1 MVEFSCI
8 NQAAVDGLTYT
19 IIAAVDVHAD
29 DLADCGEGDL
39 PSLGCSNPLG
49 EDDTDRSDNRAV
61 CNAPR
66 VQEP

>member
-1 MVEFSCI
+1 MEFNCT
-8 NQAAVDGLTYT
+8 NQAEVVGLTYT

-39 PSLGCSNPLG
+39 LSLGCSNPLG
-49 EDDTDRSDNRAV
+49 EDYTDRSDNRAV